1 MNRESSVYGR
11 PNTFKYTMFID
22 DEITAPCDYRDEFDL
37 LENAQEGDV
46 IVININSG
54 GGRLDTTL
62 QFIALIDSCQGHVV
76 TKLAGQACS
85 GAAMIFLSGH
95 ELQVA
100 PLAELMGHSASGG
113 YGGKVSDLAAFAKHN
128 EAHVAHIM
136 ENIYQGF
143 LTEEEIEELHKG
155 KEFWMR
161 SDEINERL
169 HKRAEIFKTKREQ
182 AEKSS
187 YDEMMAQFEEDNI
200 PEEILRKLTKQQL
213 VDYLMDRIVIDIQ
226 EDGKF
231 EILPVEQIDD
241 ENENLA

>member
-22 DEITAPCDYRDEFDL
+22 DDIAAPWDYRDEFDL

-62 QFIALIDSCQGHVV
+62 QFIALMDSCQGHVV

-100 PLAELMGHSASGG
+100 PLAELMAHSASGG
-113 YGGKVSDLAAFAKHN
+113 YGGKVSDMAAFAKHN
-128 EAHVAHIM
+128 EAHVANVM
-136 ENIYQGF
+136 DNIYRGF
-143 LTEEEIEELHKG
+143 LTEEEMSDLHKG

-161 SDEINERL
+161 SEEISNRL
-169 HKRAEIFKTKREQ
+169 QKRAELFEGEYKAEQ
-182 AEKSS
+182 EEALADMMGDF
-187 YDEMMAQFEEDNI
+187 DEEELPD
-200 PEEILRKLTKQQL
+200 EVLMKLTKPNL
-213 VDYLMDRIVIDIQ
+213 IRYINGEINVNVG
-226 EDGKF
+226 EDGKISII
-231 EILPVEQIDD
+231 EVEN
-241 ENENLA
+241 NENM

>member
-1 MNRESSVYGR
+1 MDRESSVYGR

-46 IVININSG
+46 VVININSG

-62 QFIALIDSCQGHVV
+62 QFIALMDSCQGHVV

-85 GAAMIFLSGH
+85 GAAMIFLAGH

-100 PLAELMGHSASGG
+100 PLSELMAHSASGG

-128 EAHVAHIM
+128 ESHVANVM
-136 ENIYQGF
+136 ENVYRGF

-169 HKRAEIFKTKREQ
+169 HKRADLFKQEHEDKQ
-182 AEKSS
+182 KAA
-187 YDEMMAQFEEDNI
+187 YDEMFAEFEADEI
-200 PEEILRKLTKQQL
+200 PDEILKKLTKSQL
-213 VDYLMDRIVIDIQ
+213 IDYIKDEIDIVIN
-226 EDGKF
+226 EDGSF
-231 EILPVEQIDD
+231 EIVDVEEIEQ
-241 ENENLA
+241 

>member
-46 IVININSG
+46 VVININSG

-62 QFIALIDSCQGHVV
+62 QFIALMDSCQGHVV

-85 GAAMIFLSGH
+85 GAAMIFLAGH

-100 PLAELMGHSASGG
+100 PLSELMAHSASGG

-128 EAHVAHIM
+128 ESHVANVM
-136 ENIYQGF
+136 ENVYRGF

-169 HKRAEIFKTKREQ
+169 HKRSEIFKEEHEAKQKE
-182 AEKSS
+182 A
-187 YDEMMAQFEEDNI
+187 YDEMFEEFG
-200 PEEILRKLTKQQL
+200 EELPDDILMKLTKPEIISYMKGEL
-213 VDYLMDRIVIDIQ
+213 IVTVG
-226 EDGKF
+226 EDGKIKK
-231 EILPVEQIDD
+231 EKAEDL
-241 ENENLA
+241 ENND

>member
-37 LENAQEGDV
+37 LENAQDGDV

-62 QFIALIDSCQGHVV
+62 QFIALMDSCQGHVV

-113 YGGKVSDLAAFAKHN
+113 YGGKVSDMAAFAKHN
-128 EAHVAHIM
+128 EAHVANVM
-136 ENIYQGF
+136 DNVYRGF
-143 LTEEEIEELHKG
+143 LTEEEILELHKG

-161 SDEINERL
+161 SEEISNRL
-169 HKRAEIFKTKREQ
+169 QKRAEIYESEHTAAKEAQYNDLMATFDE
-182 AEKSS
+182 AEL
-187 YDEMMAQFEEDNI
+187 
-200 PEEILRKLTKQQL
+200 PEEILKKLTKQQL
-213 VDYLMDRIVIDIQ
+213 IDYLTNKIDVVVD

-231 EILPVEQIDD
+231 EIVEVEQISD
-241 ENENLA
+241 